1 MKKCKFFLLMFFL
14 FNNNSLFSQNT
25 DAAAMGAVRQKISI
39 REFRG
44 KQITLQATV
53 RVRQIDE
60 KAGAILFLK
69 VVKENGQPGA
79 VFYSNP
85 SIYKNSWNTYS
96 LSGKLDD
103 DADTLSFG
111 SLFSGKAIYSYD
123 SFTLRVNEQIVPCN
137 DNGFEST
144 EDIKSSPWAV
154 PLLPKGFLVNISSAY
169 AFEGKHCLVIDGSGG
184 AELNTPGEND
194 QAGAVANI
202 NGVKIYYE
210 IYGSGDPLLL
220 LHGNQQAIGVF
231 KDQVK
236 EFSKYYKVIA
246 VDTRGQG
253 KSTSDDKMYT
263 YDLFADD
270 MNELLNQLHL
280 DSVNIVGWSD
290 GGNTALIMAMKYP
303 AKVKKVVTMGA
314 CVFIDKTVVDKK
326 VFRQVN
332 TVIEKLKKDT
342 TGSNLNTIR
351 LYNLLI
357 TEPRH
362 SYEDLKAISCPVL
375 VMAGQKDIIKE
386 AHTKGIAA
394 HISKSRL
401 LIAAKQTHY
410 YPVENPAAFNE
421 QVLNFLK
428 EK

>member
-1 MKKCKFFLLMFFL
+1 MSFL
-14 FNNNSLFSQNT
+14 NNSLLFSQQT
-25 DAAAMGAVRQKISI
+25 AVAATGAVRQKISV
-39 REFRG
+39 RQYQG
-44 KQITLQATV
+44 KQITLQAMV

-60 KAGAILFLK
+60 KAGTILFLK
-69 VVKENGQPGA
+69 VVKENGQMGA
-79 VFYSNP
+79 VFYSTP
-85 SIYKNSWNTYS
+85 SIFKNSWNMYT

-123 SFTLRVNEQIVPCN
+123 SFTLRVNEQIIPLA
-137 DNGFEST
+137 DAGFESSN
-144 EDIKSSPWAV
+144 DLKNSPWAV
-154 PLLPKGFLVNISSAY
+154 PLLPKDFLVNISSSY
-169 AFEGKHCLVIDGSGG
+169 AFEGNHCLVIDGSGG
-184 AELNTPGEND
+184 AAINTPGENE

-202 NGVKIYYE
+202 NGIKIYYE
-210 IYGSGDPLLL
+210 IYGKGEPLLL

-231 KDQVK
+231 KDQIK

-253 KSTSDDKMYT
+253 KSTSDDKTYT

-270 MNELLNQLHL
+270 MNQLLTQLKL

-303 AKVKKVVTMGA
+303 SKVRKIVTMGA

-332 TVIEKLKKDT
+332 SVIEKLNKDAT
-342 TGSNLNTIR
+342 PVNFNTIR

-357 TEPRH
+357 TEPKH
-362 SYEDLKAISCPVL
+362 TYEDLKTISCPVL
-375 VMAGQKDIIKE
+375 LMAGQKDIIKE
-386 AHTKGIAA
+386 EHTKGIAA
-394 HISKSRL
+394 NIAQSKL
-401 LIAAKQTHY
+401 LIVAKATHY
-410 YPVENPAAFNE
+410 YPVENPVAFNE
-421 QVLNFLK
+421 SVLNFFK